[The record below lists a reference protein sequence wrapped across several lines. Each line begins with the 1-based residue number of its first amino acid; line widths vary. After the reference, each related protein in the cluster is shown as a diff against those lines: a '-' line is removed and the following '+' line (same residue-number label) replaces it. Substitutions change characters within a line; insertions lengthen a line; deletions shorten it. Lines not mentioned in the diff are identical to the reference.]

1 MPKRKDLKRILV
13 IGSGPIVIGQACEF
27 DYSGTQACKALREEG
42 FIVILIN
49 SNPATIMTDPEFSDR
64 TYIEPLN
71 AETVAKIIEIERPD
85 ALLPTLG
92 GQTSL
97 NLAVELSESGIL
109 EQQGVELIGAKLET
123 IKVAEDRHLFRNAM
137 QDIGL
142 NVPRGSCV
150 YTLEDAETQ
159 AGAIGFPLIIRPAFT
174 LGGIGGSV
182 VYNKEEFP
190 QAARWGLSASPV
202 NEILIERSVLGWKE
216 YELEVMR
223 DAADNFVIVCSIENF
238 DPMGIHTGDSITVAP
253 AQTLTDVEF
262 QAMRNAAKK
271 IVAKIGVETGGANI
285 QFALNPENGDMV
297 VIEMNP
303 RVSRSSALASKA
315 TGFPIAK
322 IAAKLAVGYHL
333 HEIPNDITRRTPA
346 CFEPAIDYVVV
357 KIPRWDFE
365 KFPENSSRLNSQM
378 KSVGEAMGIGRTFKE
393 ALNKTLRSLEN
404 GWSGFHANGNSP
416 YHLMSSEALS
426 DDLRW
431 GTPDRILK
439 IWQALTNGISTE
451 KISKITGIDIW
462 FLKNLQQLIEFEYHI
477 AEEFKQLRTLAP
489 DTLRSAKRLGFSDKH
504 LALLTGKR
512 EGEIRTLRKKNA
524 ILPSFKI
531 VDTCAAE
538 FESFTPYFYS
548 TYDKEN
554 EAIPSDNKKVLILG
568 GGPNRIGQGIE
579 FDYCCVHGVLA
590 LKNLG
595 IEAIMVNCNP
605 ETVSTDYDVADK
617 LYFEPLTYE
626 DVLNVIELEKPDGV
640 IIQFGGQTPLKLAL
654 ALEEA
659 GVPIWGTSPD
669 SIDLAEDRDRFGTL
683 LESLDIPHPQYG
695 TATSIEVAI
704 EIGQKIGFPLMVRP
718 SYVLGGRAMEIVYD
732 LKSLEHYMLHAVN
745 ASEEHPVLLDRFL
758 EDAFEFDV
766 DAISD
771 GEQTEICGVLQHI
784 EEAGVHSGDSMAVL
798 PPYLLSRDQYEDIKE
813 YTRKLAEALD
823 VRGLINIQFAI
834 MYDTLYVIEVNPRAS
849 RTVPFV
855 SKATGIPIAK
865 IAVNVMA
872 GKSLDQLGYKFEVQL
887 PYVAVKESV
896 FPFDR
901 FEKADIYLRPEMR
914 STGEVMG
921 IASTFGEAVFKA
933 FQSTGITIPNSGTV
947 FISVNDN
954 DKARMFPIAESLFKM
969 GYRLVATLGT
979 ADYIAHRGIPV
990 ETVLKVS
997 QGRPNV
1003 VDDIKNGNINLII
1016 NTPLG
1021 QRSRRDEYPIGWNAI
1036 KYRVPFITTLSAA
1049 ETIVRG
1055 LKAQNKK
1062 PFAYKCLQDYYKT
1075 VKSQD

>member
-1 MPKRKDLKRILV
+1 MPKRKDIKRILI

-27 DYSGTQACKALREEG
+27 DYSGSQACKALREEG

-49 SNPATIMTDPEFSDR
+49 SNPATIMTDPEFSDK
-64 TYIEPLN
+64 TFIEPLE
-71 AETVAKIIEIERPD
+71 AEAVAKVIEQERPD

-97 NLAVELSESGIL
+97 NLAVELAQNGVL
-109 EQQGVELIGAKLET
+109 EEYGVELIGANLET
-123 IKVAEDRHLFRNAM
+123 IQLAEDRELFRNAM
-137 QDIGL
+137 REIGL
-142 NVPRGSCV
+142 KVPDGGCARN
-150 YTLEDAETQ
+150 LEEAQ
-159 AGAIGFPLIIRPAFT
+159 ALQEEIGFPLIIRPAFT

-182 VYNKEEFP
+182 VYNKEEFSK
-190 QAARWGLSASPV
+190 AAQWGLDASPV
-202 NEILIERSVLGWKE
+202 TEILIEKSVLGWKE

-223 DAADNFVIVCSIENF
+223 DGSDNFVIVCSIENF

-253 AQTLTDVEF
+253 AQTLTDVEY
-262 QAMRNAAKK
+262 QTMRDAAKK
-271 IVAKIGVETGGANI
+271 IVTRVGVETGGANI
-285 QFALNPENGDMV
+285 QFALNPADGDMV

-322 IAAKLAVGYHL
+322 IAAKLAAGYRL
-333 HEIPNDITRRTPA
+333 DELPNDITRKTPA

-365 KFPENSSRLNSQM
+365 KFPGNDCRLTSQM

-404 GWSGFHANGNSP
+404 GWFGFHKKDANDYAN
-416 YHLMSSEALS
+416 MSREALM
-426 DDLRW
+426 DDLRM

-439 IWQALTNGISTE
+439 LWQGFSLGFSPSELST
-451 KISKITGIDIW
+451 ITGIDVW
-462 FLKNLQQLIEFEYHI
+462 FLKNLNQIFELESDLWVEYRKTNTI
-477 AEEFKQLRTLAP
+477 KAASLKKAKQW
-489 DTLRSAKRLGFSDKH
+489 GFSDRH
-504 LALLTGKR
+504 IAFLTGKP
-512 EGEIRTLRKKNA
+512 EDEIRAMRKQHDIVPA
-524 ILPSFKI
+524 YKI

-538 FESFTPYFYS
+538 FVSYTPYYYS
-548 TYDKEN
+548 TYDQEN
-554 EAIPSDNKKVLILG
+554 ESTSSDKKKVIILG

-579 FDYCCVHGVLA
+579 FDYCCVHGILA
-590 LKNLG
+590 LKSLG
-595 IEAIMVNCNP
+595 IEAIMINCNP

-626 DVLNVIELEKPDGV
+626 DVLNVARLEKPDGL
-640 IIQFGGQTPLKLAL
+640 IIQFGGQTPLNLAL
-654 ALEEA
+654 PLEKA

-669 SIDLAEDRDRFGTL
+669 SIDLAEDRDRFGAL
-683 LESLDIPHPQYG
+683 LDSLDIPHPRYG
-695 TATSIEVAI
+695 TATSVEEAI
-704 EIGQKIGFPLMVRP
+704 TVGKSVGFPLMVRP

-732 LKSLEHYMLHAVN
+732 VDMLKHYMQNAVT

-758 EDAFEFDV
+758 EDAYEFDV

-771 GEQTEICGVLQHI
+771 GEDAQICGVMQHI

-798 PPYLLSRDQYEDIKE
+798 PPYLLSREQNEDIKE
-813 YTRKLAEALD
+813 YTRILAKALN
-823 VRGLINIQFAI
+823 VKGLLNIQFAI

-855 SKATGIPIAK
+855 SKVTGIPIAK
-865 IAVNVMA
+865 LAIEVMA
-872 GKSLDQLGYKFEVQL
+872 GKKVSQLGINIKEHP

-901 FEKADIYLRPEMR
+901 FDKADIFLRPEMR

-921 IASTFGEAVFKA
+921 IGPTFGEAVFKA
-933 FQSTGITIPNSGTV
+933 FQATGTTIAKEGTV

-954 DKARMFPIAESLFKM
+954 DKARAFSIAEGLYKL
-969 GYRLVATLGT
+969 GYNLVATSGT
-979 ADYIAHRGIPV
+979 SDYFSTRGLSV
-990 ETVLKVS
+990 EPVLKIRE
-997 QGRPNV
+997 GRPNII
-1003 VDDIKNGNINLII
+1003 DNIKNHTIDLII

-1021 QRSRRDEYPIGWNAI
+1021 HRSREDEYAIGWTAL
-1036 KYRVPFITTLSAA
+1036 KSGVPFITTLSAA
-1049 ETIVRG
+1049 EAIVRG
-1055 LKAQNKK
+1055 LRTVQRK
-1062 PFAYKCLQDYYKT
+1062 PLEYRCLQDYYRL
-1075 VKSQD
+1075 

>member
-1 MPKRKDLKRILV
+1 MPKRKDIKRILV

-64 TYIEPLN
+64 TYIEPLQADAV
-71 AETVAKIIEIERPD
+71 AEIIEMERPD

-97 NLAVELSESGIL
+97 NLAVELAENGTL
-109 EQQGVELIGAKLET
+109 EEFGVELIGARLET
-123 IKVAEDRHLFRNAM
+123 IQLAEDRELFRNAM
-137 QDIGL
+137 GEIGL
-142 NVPRGSCV
+142 KVPNGGCV
-150 YTLEDAETQ
+150 HTIEEARDLCRD
-159 AGAIGFPLIIRPAFT
+159 IGFPLIIRPAFT

-182 VYNKEEFP
+182 VYNKEEFDE
-190 QAARWGLSASPV
+190 AAKWGLSASPV
-202 NEILIERSVLGWKE
+202 TEILIEQSVLGWKE

-253 AQTLTDVEF
+253 AQTLTDVEY
-262 QAMRNAAKK
+262 QNMRDAAKK
-271 IVAKIGVETGGANI
+271 IVARVGVETGGANI
-285 QFALNPENGDMV
+285 QFALDPATGEMIV
-297 VIEMNP
+297 VEMNP

-333 HEIPNDITRRTPA
+333 HEIPNDITRQTPA

-365 KFPENSSRLNSQM
+365 KFPDEDPRLTSQM
-378 KSVGEAMGIGRTFKE
+378 KSIGEAMGIGRTFKE

-404 GWSGFHANGNSP
+404 GWSGFHANHNNGYNR
-416 YHLMSSEALS
+416 MSRDALL
-426 DDLRW
+426 DDIRF

-439 IWQALTNGISTE
+439 LWQALKLGISRDE
-451 KISKITGIDIW
+451 ISETSGIDLW
-462 FLKNLQQLIEFEYHI
+462 FLENLHQLSEFEDGLI
-477 AEEFKQLRTLAP
+477 GEFKACNTITPQTLHQ
-489 DTLRSAKRLGFSDKH
+489 AKRLGFSDKH
-504 LALLTGKR
+504 LALLTGKS
-512 EGEIRTLRKKNA
+512 EAEIRSFRKAAN
-524 ILPSFKI
+524 IQPSFKI

-538 FESFTPYFYS
+538 FESFTPYYYS
-548 TYDKEN
+548 TYDQQN
-554 EAIPSDNKKVLILG
+554 ESFPSDKKKVIILG

-579 FDYCCVHGVLA
+579 FDYCCVHGILA
-590 LKNLG
+590 IKSLG
-595 IEAIMVNCNP
+595 IEAIMINCNP

-626 DVLNVIELEKPDGV
+626 DVLNVAELEKPDGV

-654 ALEEA
+654 DLEKA

-669 SIDLAEDRDRFGTL
+669 SIDLAEDRDRFGAL
-683 LESLDIPHPQYG
+683 LDSLDIPHPQYG
-695 TATSIEVAI
+695 TASSIDEALEV
-704 EIGQKIGFPLMVRP
+704 GRRIGFPLVVRP

-732 LKSLEHYMLHAVN
+732 LESLQHYMQHAVS

-758 EDAFEFDV
+758 EDAYEFDV
-766 DAISD
+766 DALSD
-771 GEQTEICGVLQHI
+771 GQNAEICGIMQHI

-798 PPYLLSRDQYEDIKE
+798 PPFLLSRDQQEDIKD
-813 YTRKLAEALD
+813 YTRLLARSLK
-823 VRGLINIQFAI
+823 VKGLINIQFAI
-834 MYDTLYVIEVNPRAS
+834 MFDTLYVIEVNPRAS

-855 SKATGIPIAK
+855 SKTTGTPIAK
-865 IAVNVMA
+865 LAVEIMA
-872 GKSLDQLGYKFEVQL
+872 GKRLDQLDYRFGVQQ

-896 FPFDR
+896 FPFER
-901 FEKADIYLRPEMR
+901 FGETDIFLRPEMR

-921 IASTFGEAVFKA
+921 IAPKFGEAVFKA
-933 FQSTGITIPNSGTV
+933 FQSAGVTIPEAGTV

-954 DKARMFPIAESLFKM
+954 DKARALPIAEGLIKF
-969 GYRLVATLGT
+969 GYQLVATKGT
-979 ADYIAHRGIPV
+979 AAYIAERGLPV
-990 ETVLKVS
+990 KTVMKIRE
-997 QGRPNV
+997 GRPNV
-1003 VDDIKNGNINLII
+1003 ADDIKNGQIDMII

-1021 QRSRRDEYPIGWNAI
+1021 QRSRADEYTIGWTAI
-1036 KYRVPFITTLSAA
+1036 INKVPFITTLSAA
-1049 ETIVRG
+1049 EAIVRG
-1055 LKAQNKK
+1055 LKARKNQTTH
-1062 PFAYKCLQDYYKT
+1062 YKCLQDYYL
-1075 VKSQD
+1075 S

>member
-1 MPKRKDLKRILV
+1 MPKRKDIKRILV

-27 DYSGTQACKALREEG
+27 DYSGTQACKALKEEG

-71 AETVAKIIEIERPD
+71 AEAVARIIEIERPD

-97 NLAVELSESGIL
+97 NLAVELAQNGTL
-109 EQQGVELIGAKLET
+109 EEFGVELIGAGLET
-123 IKVAEDRHLFRNAM
+123 IRLAEDREMFRNAM
-137 QDIGL
+137 REIGL
-142 NVPRGSCV
+142 NVPDGGCV
-150 YTLEDAETQ
+150 RTVEEAETLCRD
-159 AGAIGFPLIIRPAFT
+159 IGFPLIIRPAFT

-182 VYNKEEFP
+182 VYNREEFSR
-190 QAARWGLSASPV
+190 AAQWGLSASPV
-202 NEILIERSVLGWKE
+202 SEILIEQSVLGWKE

-223 DAADNFVIVCSIENF
+223 DGADNFVIVCSIENF

-253 AQTLTDVEF
+253 AQPLTDVEY
-262 QAMRNAAKK
+262 QNMRDAAKK

-285 QFALNPENGDMV
+285 QFALNPKTGDMV

-333 HEIPNDITRRTPA
+333 HEIPNDITRKTPA
-346 CFEPAIDYVVV
+346 SFEPAIDYVVV

-365 KFPENSSRLNSQM
+365 KFPDEDRRLSSQM
-378 KSVGEAMGIGRTFKE
+378 KSIGEAMGIGRTFKE

-404 GWSGFHANGNSP
+404 GWSGFHAVDTNAYAGLSND
-416 YHLMSSEALS
+416 ALL
-426 DDLRW
+426 DDLRY

-439 IWQALTNGISTE
+439 IWHALKSGISRDE
-451 KISKITGIDIW
+451 ISKTSGIDIW
-462 FLKNLQQLIEFEYHI
+462 FLENLHQLTEFENEI
-477 AEEFKQLRTLAP
+477 TAEYKKRNTLTQHTLLR
-489 DTLRSAKRLGFSDKH
+489 AKRMGFSDRQ

-512 EGEIRTLRKKNA
+512 EPEIRSFRKSNGVR
-524 ILPSFKI
+524 PSYKI

-538 FESFTPYFYS
+538 FESFTPYYYS
-548 TYDKEN
+548 TYDNEN
-554 EAIPSDNKKVLILG
+554 ESVSSDKKKVIILG

-579 FDYCCVHGVLA
+579 FDYCCVHGILA
-590 LKNLG
+590 LRSLG
-595 IEAIMVNCNP
+595 IEAIMINCNP

-626 DVLNVIELEKPDGV
+626 DVMNVAELEKPDGV
-640 IIQFGGQTPLKLAL
+640 IIQFGGQTPLKLSL
-654 ALEEA
+654 ALEKA
-659 GVPIWGTSPD
+659 GVPVWGTAPD
-669 SIDLAEDRDRFGTL
+669 SIDLAEDRDRFGAL
-683 LESLDIPHPQYG
+683 LDSLDIAHPQYG
-695 TATSIEVAI
+695 TATSIDEALEV
-704 EIGQKIGFPLMVRP
+704 GKHIGFPLVVRP

-732 LKSLEHYMLHAVN
+732 IDSLRHYMQNAVT

-758 EDAFEFDV
+758 EDAYEFDV

-771 GEQTEICGVLQHI
+771 GERTEICAVMQHI

-798 PPYLLSRDQYEDIKE
+798 PPFLLSREQNDDIRE
-813 YTRKLAEALD
+813 YTRQLARALK
-823 VRGLINIQFAI
+823 VKGLINIQFAI
-834 MYDTLYVIEVNPRAS
+834 MFDTLYVLEVNPRAS
-849 RTVPFV
+849 RTIPFV

-865 IAVNVMA
+865 LAVEVMA
-872 GKSLDQLGYKFEVQL
+872 GKKLDDIGFRSRDQL

-901 FEKADIYLRPEMR
+901 FSNTDIFLRPEMR

-921 IASTFGEAVFKA
+921 IAPKFGEAVFKA
-933 FQSTGITIPNSGTV
+933 FQAAGVTIPRSGTV

-954 DKARMFPIAESLFKM
+954 DKARALPIAEGLRKF
-969 GYRLVATLGT
+969 GYKLVATQGT
-979 ADYIAHRGIPV
+979 AEYISARGIPV
-990 ETVLKVS
+990 QSVLKIRE
-997 QGRPNV
+997 GRPNV
-1003 VDDIKNGNINLII
+1003 VDEIKNGHIDLII

-1021 QRSRRDEYPIGWNAI
+1021 QRSRADEYSIGWTAI
-1036 KYRVPFITTLSAA
+1036 TNRVPFITTLSAA
-1049 ETIVRG
+1049 EAIVRG
-1055 LKAQNKK
+1055 LKAKNSE
-1062 PFAYKCLQDYYKT
+1062 PIHYKCLQDYYKR
-1075 VKSQD
+1075 

>member
-1 MPKRKDLKRILV
+1 MPKRKDIKRILV

-42 FIVILIN
+42 FIVILVN

-71 AETVAKIIEIERPD
+71 AETVAGIIAMERPD

-97 NLAVELSESGIL
+97 NLAVELAENGTL
-109 EQQGVELIGAKLET
+109 EEYGVELIGARLET
-123 IKVAEDRHLFRNAM
+123 IKLAEDRALFRNAM
-137 QDIGL
+137 GEIGL
-142 NVPRGSCV
+142 DVPDGGCV
-150 YTLEDAETQ
+150 HTIEAARSLCRE
-159 AGAIGFPLIIRPAFT
+159 IGFPLIIRPAFT

-182 VYNKEEFP
+182 VYNREEFDR
-190 QAARWGLSASPV
+190 AAKWGLSASPV
-202 NEILIERSVLGWKE
+202 TEILIEQSVLGWKE
-216 YELEVMR
+216 YELEIMR

-253 AQTLTDVEF
+253 AQTLTDVEY
-262 QAMRNAAKK
+262 QNMRDAAKK
-271 IVAKIGVETGGANI
+271 IVARVGVETGGANI
-285 QFALNPENGDMV
+285 QFALNPQSGDMV
-297 VIEMNP
+297 VVEMNP

-333 HEIPNDITRRTPA
+333 HEIPNDITRQTPA

-365 KFPENSSRLNSQM
+365 KFPDEDPRLTSQM
-378 KSVGEAMGIGRTFKE
+378 KSIGEAMGIGRTFKE

-404 GWSGFHANGNSP
+404 GWSGFHTNGRQG
-416 YHLMSSEALS
+416 YGHMSRDALL
-426 DDLRW
+426 DDLRF

-439 IWQALTNGISTE
+439 IWQALKNGISRE
-451 KISKITGIDIW
+451 KIAQVSGIDLW
-462 FLKNLQQLIEFEYHI
+462 FLENLRQLHEFEAGII
-477 AEEFKQLRTLAP
+477 AEFESR
-489 DTLRSAKRLGFSDKH
+489 DTISARSLHQAKRLGFSDRH
-504 LALLTGKR
+504 LALLTAQS
-512 EGEIRTLRKKNA
+512 EAAIRSLRQA
-524 ILPSFKI
+524 GGIRPAFKI

-538 FESFTPYFYS
+538 FESFTPYYYS
-548 TYDKEN
+548 TYDSET
-554 EAIPSDNKKVLILG
+554 ESFPSEKKKVIILG

-579 FDYCCVHGVLA
+579 FDYCCVHGLLA
-590 LKNLG
+590 LKSLG
-595 IEAIMVNCNP
+595 IESIMINCNP

-626 DVLNVIELEKPDGV
+626 DVLNVAELEKPDGV

-654 ALEEA
+654 VLEKA

-669 SIDLAEDRDRFGTL
+669 SIDLAEDRDRFGAL
-683 LESLDIPHPQYG
+683 LDSLDIAHPQYG
-695 TATSIEVAI
+695 RAASVDEALAV
-704 EIGQKIGFPLMVRP
+704 GRRIGFPLVVRP

-732 LKSLEHYMLHAVN
+732 LEALQHYMQHAVT

-758 EDAFEFDV
+758 EDAYEFDV
-766 DAISD
+766 DAIAD
-771 GEQTEICGVLQHI
+771 GQDAEICGIMQHI

-798 PPYLLSRDQYEDIKE
+798 PPFLLSRDQHEDIRE
-813 YTRKLAEALD
+813 YTRMLARALN

-834 MYDTLYVIEVNPRAS
+834 MFDTLYVIEVNPRAS

-865 IAVNVMA
+865 LAVEVMS
-872 GKSLDQLGYKFEVQL
+872 GKRLDQLDFRFDDQS

-896 FPFDR
+896 FPFER
-901 FEKADIYLRPEMR
+901 FGNTDIFLRPEMR

-921 IASTFGEAVFKA
+921 IAPKFGEAVFKA
-933 FQSTGITIPNSGTV
+933 FQAAGVTIPQSGTV
-947 FISVNDN
+947 FLSVNDN
-954 DKARMFPIAESLFKM
+954 DKARVLPIAEGLVKF
-969 GYRLVATLGT
+969 GYQLAATKGT
-979 ADYIAHRGIPV
+979 AAYLADRGLPV
-990 ETVLKVS
+990 EPVLKIKE
-997 QGRPNV
+997 GRPNV
-1003 VDDIKNGNINLII
+1003 ADDIKNGRIDLII

-1021 QRSRRDEYPIGWNAI
+1021 KRSRSDEYTIGWTAI
-1036 KYRVPFITTLSAA
+1036 KNKVPFITTLSAA
-1049 ETIVRG
+1049 EAIVRG
-1055 LKAQNKK
+1055 LKARSHNA
-1062 PFAYKCLQDYYKT
+1062 PRYKCLQDFYR
-1075 VKSQD
+1075 S